1 MVGVSALRYRL
12 DSSWRRPNN
21 NTVIA
26 GSPLR
31 VFRLTDGGARVISD
45 VETNPAQTPTVAQQ
59 QLLDRF
65 VDAGAL
71 HPSPTDGPFTVD
83 DVTIVVPAYNRLP
96 TSTTAH
102 TIIVDDGSNPSLDGA
117 HLRHDTNRGPAAA
130 RNTGLAKVMTPLVVF
145 VDTDVR
151 FSNDAWLAPLLAHF
165 ADERVALVAPRI
177 RSAAGATWLASYEQR
192 NSPLDLGD
200 EPARISAGTR
210 VSYVP
215 AATIVCRVD
224 ALRAIG
230 GFDEELR
237 TGEDVDLVWRLSAA
251 GHRCRYEPSS
261 VVWHQPRN
269 SLSAML
275 QQRFGFGRSA
285 GPLATRHPGALGPVR
300 LSPWSALIWLLALMR
315 RPVLA
320 TGVLIGTIVALARK
334 LRDVPP
340 LESVRLAGLGTLA
353 AGRQLA
359 DAVTRVWW
367 PLALLVAATN
377 RRSRLPIAAALVTP
391 AVVAVVRQRSAQPL
405 IDAPVQALDRMAY
418 GAGVWAGVVGEGD
431 VTALLPV
438 ILAHSTQT
446 DSGTKPHAIS

>member
-1 MVGVSALRYRL
+1 MSALRYRL
-12 DSSWRRPNN
+12 DSSWRRPNS

-31 VFRLTDGGARVISD
+31 VFRLTDTGACVID
-45 VETNPAQTPTVAQQ
+45 EVETGSPETPTGAQQ

-71 HPSPTDGPFTVD
+71 HPSPTGGPFTVD
-83 DVTIVVPAYNRLP
+83 DVTIVVPAYMRLP
-96 TSTTAH
+96 TWTAARL
-102 TIIVDDGSNPSLDGA
+102 IVVDDGSNPPLDGA
-117 HLRHDTNRGPAAA
+117 HLRHDTNRGPGAA
-130 RNTGLAKVMTPLVVF
+130 RNTGLAEVTTPLVAF
-145 VDTDVR
+145 VDTDV
-151 FSNDAWLAPLLAHF
+151 SLTNDGWLAPLLAHF
-165 ADERVALVAPRI
+165 ADDRVALVAPRVS
-177 RSAAGATWLASYEQR
+177 SAPGATWLASYEQR

-215 AATIVCRVD
+215 AAAIVCRVD
-224 ALRAIG
+224 AVRAMG
-230 GFDEELR
+230 GFDETLR
-237 TGEDVDLVWRLSAA
+237 TGEDVDLVWRLSVA

-261 VVWHQPRN
+261 VVWHQPRS
-269 SLSAML
+269 SLAAL
-275 QQRFGFGRSA
+275 LRQRLGFGRSA
-285 GPLATRHPGALGPVR
+285 APLATRHPGALAPLR
-300 LSPWSALIWLLALMR
+300 LSPWSALVWLLALMR

-320 TGVLIGTIVALARK
+320 AGVLIGTIVALAHK

-340 LESVRLAGLGTLA
+340 IESVRLAGLGTLA

-367 PLALLVAATN
+367 PLALLVAAIS

-391 AVVAVVRQRSAQPL
+391 AVVATVRQRNAQPL

-446 DSGTKPHAIS
+446 DSGTKPQAIS